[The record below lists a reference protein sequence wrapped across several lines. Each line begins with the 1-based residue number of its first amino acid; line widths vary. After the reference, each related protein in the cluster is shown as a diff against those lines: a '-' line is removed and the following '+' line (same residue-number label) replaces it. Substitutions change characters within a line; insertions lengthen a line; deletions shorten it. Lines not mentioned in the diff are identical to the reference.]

1 MKFSNTTYGFYPND
15 EDLLSLYK
23 DLPEDLVDI
32 SDEDYLAFRS
42 GDIGPLVHIIDGKL
56 ETRTIEIP
64 LTQEQIE
71 SKSKSNRVLAID
83 ADILFSEV
91 YYQVSDDCADIKS
104 ALVEA
109 SILGLEDSYTQNW
122 RLSDNTWRTTTIAE
136 AKEIVALYVARK
148 QKVWAQYETWTSG
161 NKTSVF
167 EYINSLLDL

>member
-1 MKFSNTTYGFYPND
+1 MKFSNITYGFYPND

-83 ADILFSEV
+83 ADILFSESFK
-91 YYQVSDDCADIKS
+91 YA
-104 ALVEA
+104 
-109 SILGLEDSYTQNW
+109 ILNCCPSPM
-122 RLSDNTWRTTTIAE
+122 
-136 AKEIVALYVARK
+136 
-148 QKVWAQYETWTSG
+148 
-161 NKTSVF
+161 
-167 EYINSLLDL
+167 

>member
-1 MKFSNTTYGFYPND
+1 MQFSNTTNSFYPSD
-15 EDLLSLYK
+15 KTLLEKYS
-23 DLPEDLVDI
+23 DIPEDLIEI
-32 SDEDYLAFRS
+32 SEEDYLRFLNNEYGNNVQLS
-42 GDIGPLVHIIDGKL
+42 DGKL

-104 ALVEA
+104 ALTEA

-167 EYINSLLDL
+167 EYTEE

>member
-1 MKFSNTTYGFYPND
+1 MKFSNTTYGFYPSD
-15 EDLLSLYK
+15 ENILKLYPN
-23 DLPEDLVDI
+23 LPDDLVEV
-32 SDEDYLAFRS
+32 SDKDYLSFQDGCLGSLVQIVDGVLVTR
-42 GDIGPLVHIIDGKL
+42 DIEV
-56 ETRTIEIP
+56 T

-83 ADILFSEV
+83 TDILFSEV

-104 ALVEA
+104 ALTEA

-167 EYINSLLDL
+167 EYTEE

>member
-1 MKFSNTTYGFYPND
+1 MKFSNITYGFYPND

-71 SKSKSNRVLAID
+71 SKSKSNVPA
-83 ADILFSEV
+83 AV
-91 YYQVSDDCADIKS
+91 VPVCAPGFATLYIVRIISRLIS
-104 ALVEA
+104 ARISVE
-109 SILGLEDSYTQNW
+109 
-122 RLSDNTWRTTTIAE
+122 R
-136 AKEIVALYVARK
+136 IVA
-148 QKVWAQYETWTSG
+148 
-161 NKTSVF
+161 NSVSASRPCKAF
-167 EYINSLLDL
+167 IS